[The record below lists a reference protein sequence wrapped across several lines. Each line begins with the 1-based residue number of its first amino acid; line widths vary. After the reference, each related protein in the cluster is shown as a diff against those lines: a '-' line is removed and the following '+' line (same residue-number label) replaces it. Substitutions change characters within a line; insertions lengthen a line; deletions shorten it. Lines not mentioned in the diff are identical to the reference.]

1 MSSKYS
7 GLTRK
12 QADDVMVGTIST
24 IIFEELVAARKM
36 SPEEWEDR
44 DPFRWS
50 DTVAGA
56 ILCAIQNRRIG
67 AP

>member
-1 MSSKYS
+1 MSAKYS
-7 GLTRK
+7 GLTVK
-12 QADDVMVGTIST
+12 EADDLMARTIGR
-24 IIFEELVAARKM
+24 IVCEELTAARKM

-44 DPFRWS
+44 DPFQWS
-50 DTVAGA
+50 QTVAGA